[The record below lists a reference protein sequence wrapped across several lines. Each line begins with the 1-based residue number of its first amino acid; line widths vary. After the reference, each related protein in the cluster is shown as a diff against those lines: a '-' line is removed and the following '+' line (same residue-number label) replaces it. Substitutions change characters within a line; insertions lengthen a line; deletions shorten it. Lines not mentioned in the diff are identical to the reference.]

1 MGIPHDCA
9 RSRMKI
15 VETGMI
21 PVLVTTQERKL
32 MHFHYKKNKF
42 SSVRG
47 GTRSLNTHIY
57 MIRHG
62 DSPKEGPERTRRLT
76 EKGIADAQKVT
87 ELLKKEDMDVV
98 VSSPY
103 LRSVLTVEG
112 IGQHIGRSVIVK
124 EDLKERIFSRDNNRI
139 SDQELGPLLEE
150 SFRDPDFALEG
161 AESNAEC
168 QRRAVAELDTLLHT
182 YKGKNIAVGTH
193 GAVMT
198 LMMNHYDSRCDLKF
212 LYSTSKPD
220 IYRMEFK
227 GLELVGVHRLWTEAE
242 RVTI

>member
-1 MGIPHDCA
+1 
-9 RSRMKI
+9 MK
-15 VETGMI
+15 
-21 PVLVTTQERKL
+21 
-32 MHFHYKKNKF
+32 
-42 SSVRG
+42 G
-47 GTRSLNTHIY
+47 GNQSLNTQIY

-62 DSPKEGPERTRRLT
+62 DSPKEGPERTRGLT
-76 EKGIADAQKVT
+76 KKGIADAQKVT
-87 ELLKKEDMDVV
+87 ELLKKENMDVV

-103 LRSVLTVEG
+103 LRSVQTVEG
-112 IGQHIGRSVIVK
+112 ISQHIGQSVIVE
-124 EDLKERIFSRDNNRI
+124 EDLKERIFSTNNNRI

-168 QRRAVAELDTLLHT
+168 QRRAVAVLDKLLHT

-198 LMMNHYDSRCDLKF
+198 LMMNHYDSRFDLKF